1 MKKSKFVKNYNNFL
15 KPRLFLFTTNN
26 QSFHHVIRKC
36 VYLVAQTVALM
47 IPTAT
52 VCLISRTAKR
62 PRGG

>member
-1 MKKSKFVKNYNNFL
+1 MNSKLTKIEIL
-15 KPRLFLFTTNN
+15 KPRVSLFFTTNN

-36 VYLVAQTVALM
+36 VYLVARTVALM